1 MQERI
6 QNLDD
11 ATAIRVLRT
20 FATARRRYGD
30 YHTDWSP
37 ELQQA
42 VVENTDA
49 SDASDASDAVG
60 EGDLAREALLLLA
73 DDPDNRAALA
83 ALIESPPV
91 QRFLDPATIAVGVA
105 ALIALQTHVK
115 FERTKDGKIHFKIE
129 KKPLPVELMRKLLT
143 FFSQK

>member
-1 MQERI
+1 MQELI

-20 FATARRRYGD
+20 FATARSRYGD
-30 YHTDWSP
+30 YHTGWSP
-37 ELQQA
+37 ELRQA

-49 SDASDASDAVG
+49 SDAPHAVG
-60 EGDLAREALLLLA
+60 EGELAREALLLLA
-73 DDPDNRAALA
+73 DDPDNRQGLT
-83 ALIESPPV
+83 ALIEAPPV
-91 QRFLDPATIAVGVA
+91 QRFVDAATIAVGVA
-105 ALIALQTHVK
+105 ALIALQTYVK

-129 KKPLPVELMRKLLT
+129 KKPLPVELMRKLLA

>member
-20 FATARRRYGD
+20 FATARRRDGD

-37 ELQQA
+37 ELRQTL
-42 VVENTDA
+42 VESTDA
-49 SDASDASDAVG
+49 LDTSDAVG
-60 EGDLAREALLLLA
+60 EGELAREALLLLA
-73 DDPDNRAALA
+73 DDPENHPSLT
-83 ALIESPPV
+83 ALIEGPPA
-91 QRFLDPATIAVGVA
+91 QSFLDATTIAVGVA

-115 FERTKDGKIHFKIE
+115 FERTKDGKFHFKIE
-129 KKPLPVELMRKLLT
+129 KKPLPLDLIRKLLT